1 VSIAA
6 STVTITTSPT
16 LIATGLAGA
25 SWLYLHAP
33 TGSNTV
39 YVGPS
44 TVTTATGLELPKG
57 ALHEFWL
64 AETDKLYGIVA
75 TSTQSL
81 MTMQSGGR

>member
-16 LIATGLAGA
+16 LIATGLVGA
-25 SWLYLHAP
+25 SWLYIHAP
-33 TGSNTV
+33 AGGNTIF
-39 YVGPS
+39 VGPS
-44 TVTTATGLELPKG
+44 NVTTATGLELPKG
-57 ALHEFWL
+57 ELHEFWL

>member
-1 VSIAA
+1 MSLSAT
-6 STVTITTSPT
+6 TVTITTSPT
-16 LIATGLAGA
+16 LIATGLNGA

-33 TGSNTV
+33 TGANTV

-44 TVTTATGLELPKG
+44 NVTTATGLELPKG
-57 ALHEFWL
+57 ELHEFWL

-75 TSTQSL
+75 SSTQAL

>member
-16 LIATGLAGA
+16 LIATGLNGA
-25 SWLYLHAP
+25 SWIYLHAP
-33 TGSNTV
+33 TGANTV
-39 YVGPS
+39 FVGPS
-44 TVTTATGLELPKG
+44 NVTTATGYELHKG
-57 ALHEFWL
+57 EIQQFWL

-75 TSTQSL
+75 TSTQPL

>member
-1 VSIAA
+1 VSIAS
-6 STVTITTSPT
+6 STVTIGTTPT
-16 LIATGLAGA
+16 LIATGLNGA

-44 TVTTATGLELPKG
+44 NVTTATGMELPKG
-57 ALHEFWL
+57 ALNSFWL

-75 TSTQSL
+75 TSTQPL
-81 MTMQSGGR
+81 MTMQTGGR

>member
-16 LIATGLAGA
+16 LIATGLNGA

-33 TGSNTV
+33 TGGNTV
-39 YVGPS
+39 FVGPS
-44 TVTTATGLELPKG
+44 NVTTAAGLELPKG
-57 ALHEFWL
+57 ALQSFWL

-75 TSTQSL
+75 TSTQPL
-81 MTMQSGGR
+81 MVMQTGGR